1 MIRAKQRGRE
11 GERERERG
19 KNYTYIGDNRTLYGS
34 VGSVTLRYLIERL
47 RAHFFPFGLVDHYPF
62 YLISLLSCLE

>member
-34 VGSVTLRYLIERL
+34 VGSVTLRYLIE
-47 RAHFFPFGLVDHYPF
+47 
-62 YLISLLSCLE
+62 